1 MYEPF
6 SLPFVISSVSA
17 NCRGM
22 FFSVSVYVAF
32 CLVLFLRKGSLV
44 AVPAKLVGGV
54 GVLRLR
60 RYKYEVDGKVYWR
73 FSLSGGQLF
82 RGELVGKSSGDL
94 NIPRKEK
101 IFIKY
106 DPLCPWVACVNC
118 NLGVLQ
124 MFIALFFWA
133 LLFFLF
139 FLC

>member
-1 MYEPF
+1 MNPF
-6 SLPFVISSVSA
+6 PFPLSSPLSQLIA
-17 NCRGM
+17 GGM

-73 FSLSGGQLF
+73 FALSGGQLF
-82 RGELVGKSSGDL
+82 RGELVGKSSGDM

-101 IFIKY
+101 IVIKY

-124 MFIALFFWA
+124 MFIALVFWA